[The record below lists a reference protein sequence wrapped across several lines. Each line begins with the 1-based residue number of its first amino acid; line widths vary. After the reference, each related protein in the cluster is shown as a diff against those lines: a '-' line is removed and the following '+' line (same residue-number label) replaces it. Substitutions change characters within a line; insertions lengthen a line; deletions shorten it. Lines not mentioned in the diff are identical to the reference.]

1 MFSTVRHNAEK
12 ARVEVSGRLIK
23 MTYDYM
29 FQYVKGQKKQLG
41 TEKVYQYAIVTKN
54 PDEDLKG
61 EILAEYYGNADEQY
75 KPKWLKSDAETDEN
89 GNVIVNLKSR
99 YDIKYFAK
107 DETGKDV
114 CYSSL
119 EELTAAKG
127 NLLGSQVTAS
137 IRCKEGAM
145 YIVALRIDKESA
157 VTADAYFE

>member
-1 MFSTVRHNAEK
+1 MFNSVRHNAEK

-23 MTYDYM
+23 MTHDFMY
-29 FQYVKGQKKQLG
+29 QYIKGQKKQLG
-41 TEKVYQYAIVTKN
+41 TEKVYQYAIVTQD
-54 PDEDLKG
+54 PSGELKE
-61 EILAEYYGNADEQY
+61 EILDAYYSDSDDQY
-75 KPKWLKSDAETDEN
+75 KPKWLKSDAEVDEN

-107 DETGKDV
+107 DESGKDV

-119 EELTAAKG
+119 DDLTAAKG